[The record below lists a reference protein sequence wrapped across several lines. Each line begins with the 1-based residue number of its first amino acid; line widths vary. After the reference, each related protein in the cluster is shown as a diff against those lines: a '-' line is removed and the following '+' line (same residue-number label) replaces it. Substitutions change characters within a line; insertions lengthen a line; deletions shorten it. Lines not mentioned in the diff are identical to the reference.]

1 LSAAFLTPSL
11 KLYVLKN
18 PFKIV
23 PKIFFKLDYDG
34 SGKQITIECLTNL
47 GFNLF
52 LPPLGV
58 APQLT
63 KLVSTTCFQKSFAL
77 S

>member
-1 LSAAFLTPSL
+1 MLSATFFTPSL
-11 KLYVLKN
+11 KLYTLKN

-23 PKIFFKLDYDG
+23 PNIFFKFDYEG
-34 SGKQITIECLTNL
+34 SGKQITIECLTKRA
-47 GFNLF
+47 FNLF

-63 KLVSTTCFQKSFAL
+63 KLV
-77 S
+77 